1 MARLRAIR
9 GILVRAVWP
18 RVAQSHDAIPDALR
32 KAYAARVPDHVK
44 DILMRRFGFDALRPL
59 QAKAIDRVLAGGD
72 ALIVMPTGGGKSL
85 CFQLPALVLQA
96 RQPDAPGIGLVFS
109 PLIALMEDQVAALR
123 KKGIRATYINSTLS
137 RKERDKRQAAIACGT
152 FELVYATPERM
163 GRPGFIE
170 ALDAVPGGV
179 RLLAVDEAHCISKWG
194 HDLRPA
200 YREVGRFRKRLGE
213 PVTVALTATATAAV
227 RADIRDVLGHTDAD
241 MPLFA
246 SGIDRPN
253 LTLDVVEVWDDAD
266 KVRAL
271 HDVAASHRGTGIAYF
286 TLIKDLERFESL
298 VRREIPDCQVERY
311 HGKLDPREKRRVYK
325 RFIEAGPNDRLLLL
339 ATNAFGMGVDKPD
352 LRFVVHMQ
360 VPGSVEAYYQE
371 VGRAGRDGLPSRCA
385 LLYSQDDLAIQQEFI
400 RWQNPSPDA
409 IVRVAIAAERR
420 SEEEF
425 DEDDL
430 RIDALGK
437 SGQSG
442 IVQYALIELARLGV
456 VNPVYMGSDE
466 TGRYRFVQPLD
477 QDLLD
482 PEEIEAKSQR
492 DLQRLLQMV
501 HLTRSD
507 DVRSFVL
514 DYFELE
520 PTPV

>member
-1 MARLRAIR
+1 MS
-9 GILVRAVWP
+9 VSP
-18 RVAQSHDAIPDALR
+18 SHDSTH
-32 KAYAARVPDHVK
+32 RV
-44 DILMRRFGFDALRPL
+44 LSNRFGFTSLRPL
-59 QAKAIDRVLAGGD
+59 QAMAIDHVLAGRD

-96 RQPDAPGIGLVFS
+96 QHAESPGIGLVFS

-123 KKGIRATYINSTLS
+123 RKGIRATYINSTLS
-137 RKERDKRQAAIACGT
+137 RKDRDARQAAIARGE

-163 GRPGFIE
+163 GRPGFAE
-170 ALDAVPGGV
+170 ALAAVPGGV

-200 YREVGRFRKRLGE
+200 YREVGRFRTLLGE

-227 RADIRDVLGHTDAD
+227 REDIHDVLGQAD
-241 MPLFA
+241 MSLFA

-271 HDVAASHRGTGIAYF
+271 RDVSASHRGTGIAYF

-325 RFIEAGPNDRLLLL
+325 RFIEAGPDDRLLLL

-385 LLYSQDDLAIQQEFI
+385 LLYAQDDLAIQQEFI
-400 RWQNPSPDA
+400 RWQNPSPDV
-409 IVRVAIAAERR
+409 IVRVAVAAERR

-456 VNPVYMGSDE
+456 VTPVYMGSDA
-466 TGRYRFVQPLD
+466 TGRYRFAQPLD
-477 QDLLD
+477 HDLVD
-482 PEEIEAKSQR
+482 PEEIEAKAKR

-501 HLTRSD
+501 HLTRAE